1 MPDNR
6 FCLPLRW
13 KSGYQRIRKNK
24 TLPRFGTRVEKDM
37 NMKVKVILLVIG
49 ALGTKPIKLRKW
61 LKEIDNRVAENCLP
75 THC

>member
-1 MPDNR
+1 
-6 FCLPLRW
+6 
-13 KSGYQRIRKNK
+13 
-24 TLPRFGTRVEKDM
+24 M